1 MHSNRLA
8 SWVSRFRSSKR
19 EGDTI
24 CTARAPQRAS
34 SDQSTFTLKGPNNRT
49 HNSNTPLLPIIVVK
63 YVAISSMYVNTIEV
77 DPRTNP
83 DPFQQHQA
91 S

>member
-8 SWVSRFRSSKR
+8 SWVSRFRSSKN
-19 EGDTI
+19 DMY
-24 CTARAPQRAS
+24 CTS
-34 SDQSTFTLKGPNNRT
+34 STKNVPDQPNFTLKGPNNRT

-63 YVAISSMYVNTIEV
+63 YVVISSMYVKTNEV

-83 DPFQQHQA
+83 DPFQ
-91 S
+91 